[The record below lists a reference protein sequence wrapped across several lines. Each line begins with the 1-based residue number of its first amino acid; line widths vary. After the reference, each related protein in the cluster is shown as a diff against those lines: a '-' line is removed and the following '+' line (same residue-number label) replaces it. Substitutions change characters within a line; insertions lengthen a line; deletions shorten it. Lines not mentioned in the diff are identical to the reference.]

1 MFEKLKAKI
10 EDRKVEKMLK
20 QTKITSEGERLL
32 TYCKDIMN
40 DKADYKI
47 QTFDE
52 FIDGLVEKTG
62 QAKEVIVASLIT
74 MLECTKE
81 NGK

>member
-74 MLECTKE
+74 MLEYTKE

>member
-1 MFEKLKAKI
+1 MFKKLKAKI
-10 EDRKVEKMLK
+10 EDCKVEKMLK

-74 MLECTKE
+74 MLEYTKE

>member
-1 MFEKLKAKI
+1 MFKKLKAKI
-10 EDRKVEKMLK
+10 EDCKVEKMLK

>member
-1 MFEKLKAKI
+1 MFKKLKVKI

-32 TYCKDIMN
+32 TYCKDIMD

-47 QTFDE
+47 QAFDE
-52 FIDGLVEKTG
+52 FIDDLVGETG
-62 QAKEVIVASLIT
+62 QAKEVIVAALIT
-74 MLECTKE
+74 MLEYTKE
-81 NGK
+81 NG